1 MYFGGF
7 LGDKKYDENGNEQ
20 QTEKMTNKLQLEAVF
35 DDSKMK
41 KFKCN
46 YNMLSDVVRWVINNE
61 EY

>member
-1 MYFGGF
+1 
-7 LGDKKYDENGNEQ
+7 
-20 QTEKMTNKLQLEAVF
+20 MTNKLQLEAVF